1 MAPEVAAKG
10 LDVAELRH
18 RHAEAPTARL
28 HTSACPVR
36 HSKSFE
42 VRPGGKSND
51 VYRWIEHTGELELH
65 IEAPTEQAAFI
76 EALVAFAEL
85 LDHEGGGSESVRRE
99 LELEADEA
107 GELLAAWLDE
117 FVYLAEVDGFVPER
131 VTELHLDG
139 GRLRATV
146 GGHRGEPRPLV
157 KAVTRHGL
165 ALEPV
170 GRGGWHAR
178 VVLDV

>member
-1 MAPEVAAKG
+1 M
-10 LDVAELRH
+10 
-18 RHAEAPTARL
+18 
-28 HTSACPVR
+28 
-36 HSKSFE
+36 
-42 VRPGGKSND
+42 
-51 VYRWIEHTGELELH
+51 YRWIEHTGELELY

-76 EALVAFAEL
+76 EALAAFAEL
-85 LDHEGGGSESVRRE
+85 LDHEGGSESVRHE

-146 GGHRGEPRPLV
+146 RGQHGEPRPLV

-165 ALEPV
+165 ALEPGGKV
-170 GRGGWHAR
+170 GWRAR